1 MLSVGHTPS
10 SHAKDVCVLGP
21 LKRQCGRL
29 QCLSFV
35 GLVFRLCT
43 SMVQS
48 TACYGCEVWG
58 AATFAA
64 KGREQ
69 SVKGCLQI
77 LHEITTVGPS
87 TPTAILL
94 AKLGLHAV
102 FDEWFLGAAKFG
114 TIL

>member
-1 MLSVGHTPS
+1 MFASWALSNVSVGVYNAFHLWASCLGYAHLWCNPR
-10 SHAKDVCVLGP
+10 HAKC
-21 LKRQCGRL
+21 
-29 QCLSFV
+29 
-35 GLVFRLCT
+35 
-43 SMVQS
+43 
-48 TACYGCEVWG
+48 CEVKG